1 MKATLII
8 SVYKNCLDL
17 KEILDALLLQSEKDF
32 EVIISEDCESIEI
45 ANCLKAYEDKFMMQH
60 LTQEDKGFR
69 KNRALNRAIKASK
82 SDYLIFI
89 DGDCVPHYRFIEQHI
104 KNAEDKKILIGRR
117 PMLGEKLSKKL
128 RKINNIKKF
137 SHTYLLNLFTLFK
150 DNSGFFEEGIFTCLG
165 KYKKARSILGCNF
178 SCYKSAMYDINGF
191 DEDYENPALGEDS
204 DIDWRFQA
212 QGYSLKSVR
221 NLAIVYHLDHK
232 ILEHG
237 KNQELFDKK
246 VAKGQ
251 SKCLNGLDDLR

>member
-32 EVIISEDCESIEI
+32 EIIVSEDCQSNEI
-45 ANCLKAYEDKFMMQH
+45 KSCIKPYIDKFLMLH

-69 KNRALNRAIKASK
+69 KNRALNRAIKAAK

-89 DGDCVPHYRFIEQHI
+89 DGDCVPHYKFIEEHI
-104 KNAEDKKILIGRR
+104 KNAEEKKILIGRR
-117 PMLGEKLSKKL
+117 SMLGQLLSKKL

-137 SHTYLLNLFTLFK
+137 SQTYVFNFLTLKK
-150 DNSGFFEEGIFTCLG
+150 DKGSFFEEGIYTFLG
-165 KYKKARSILGCNF
+165 KYRKARGILGCNF
-178 SCYKSAMYDINGF
+178 SCSKQAMYDINGF

-212 QGYSLKSVR
+212 RGYGLKSVR

-232 ILEHG
+232 ALEHN
-237 KNQELFDKK
+237 KNKELFAKK
-246 VAKGQ
+246 VALGQ
-251 SKCLNGLDDLR
+251 SRCLHGLENLE